1 MYPQGWEPP
10 PAKIAP
16 IFRPDT
22 PRWTRALSG
31 AGDLGGRSW
40 DKDHLV
46 LVGAILVPFAFLL
59 LMAVPGFLGFGGL
72 GAFVSTIVLLLAAL
86 GGHATA
92 RNDVVSFP
100 DYQIGGIA
108 IEGAALDLL
117 ADIQHRFSWAER
129 KFGEVPTGIR
139 WSEVEHDVEVL
150 LWEAAEQSARVST
163 LDREIRDLGYADPGT
178 PLAGLRAELQARRQ
192 ALWAQLEETQREAD
206 DLAREATNTAAA
218 ARLALRTGT
227 LADLELLT
235 PSGANLVA
243 RGTLAAARAR
253 LAVLAEAWTELD
265 EGHPRELPG

>member
-16 IFRPDT
+16 IHRPGT
-22 PRWTRALSG
+22 SRLARALSG
-31 AGDLGGRSW
+31 SADLSGWNRES
-40 DKDHLV
+40 LT
-46 LVGAILVPFAFLL
+46 LVGPVLVPFGFLL
-59 LMAVPGFLGFGGL
+59 LVAVPGF
-72 GAFVSTIVLLLAAL
+72 GAFGAVAALVSTIVLLLVAV
-86 GGHATA
+86 GGMVVG
-92 RNDVVSFP
+92 RRDVIAGP
-100 DYQIGGIA
+100 DYRLDGVP

-117 ADIQHRFSWAER
+117 ADIQHRFAWAER

-139 WSEVEHDVEVL
+139 WAEVEHDVEVL
-150 LWEAAEQSARVST
+150 IWEAAGHAAKVSA
-163 LDREIRDLGYADPGT
+163 LDAEIRDLGYADPGT
-178 PLAGLRAELQARRQ
+178 PLAALRDDLQVRRRSY
-192 ALWAQLEETQREAD
+192 WTMLEETQREAD

-235 PSGANLVA
+235 PSGAELAA

-253 LAVLAEAWTELD
+253 LQLLAEVWSELD